1 MFVPVRRY
9 FLFSEPADYFFFSG
23 YVPTGRLVS
32 VKKFSENI
40 MNFAHRRILIHIY
53 FLYYY
58 SAFLVYFFIVE
69 NRVEIE
75 VGNQLENLRQF
86 FFLRLGPIS
95 RVFLA
100 CESVILRAQRVKF
113 FGDGSGARS
122 FRGSFEHQMF
132 KKMGTPVYFFC
143 FVFRAGFNQNQSRR
157 RESFPRRQNKP

>member
-58 SAFLVYFFIVE
+58 SAFLVYFFIIE
-69 NRVEIE
+69 NRIEIK
-75 VGNQLENLRQF
+75 VGNQL
-86 FFLRLGPIS
+86 
-95 RVFLA
+95 
-100 CESVILRAQRVKF
+100 
-113 FGDGSGARS
+113 
-122 FRGSFEHQMF
+122 
-132 KKMGTPVYFFC
+132 KKMGNPVYFFC